1 MASRIIDPTKFVLL
15 ASVVDWRINY
25 RYDSGHLPPPDKI
38 AGDRGLSSARLV
50 QLRWVTDPALG
61 YPTEPFTVW
70 RRRSKPAKTE
80 SSIDYGIANFLGARV
95 VLWEQPRV
103 FVRAQL
109 TGSSGYAIGF
119 AGAPYA
125 SSMVSPQVVTS
136 GQTQY
141 VFSGPA
147 IQCLLLSPGVALNA
161 LSGLEGD
168 AALDLDW
175 EPIEIVGLP
184 VDSSFDGV
192 QDLDREQGPVSALQS
207 PPDAA
212 LDRFRRGAPFYGWRS
227 TLDTGTP
234 APSWQL
240 ADPKAMLRVVT
251 ESMLPRL
258 RPMVDLPA
266 EDQADFTTQEKLA
279 SPDGNDPT
287 AIISPLRTL
296 IYGAATDPLASL
308 ITGLGTAYED
318 VVERKAALYS
328 SSAGYDYMVT
338 AHYGNGTNHI
348 GDAVEFAA
356 IVFAPGM
363 APWPP
368 TPTNVATT
376 LEGLAAP
383 RATDYEWT
391 GVIRVGWDG
400 LADNLPI
407 RVGSYA
413 LARTCL
419 SPSLGVEAVMD
430 PRPYDSALQPI
441 GASTGGP
448 VSGGGRLGALDDRY
462 PVASSPNPN
471 QLSYGVAHQDLFGQW
486 SGWASAP
493 LAVGEPPV
501 AVASLITASWNFTP
515 AATVCPGSLTID
527 IAWNWASRSPARID
541 LVGRMYPQVRLND
554 PPANLS
560 VPGGLAPSL
569 AGGAGVPLTIK
580 FTSAGIATVTA
591 GGGLSASIQYFD
603 EHATSLSSSVQGAIA
618 GPRRYRL
625 TVSGFGL
632 DYSSTGSIGMALW
645 ARGTELRAPGR
656 VGAWSASP
664 LIASAADPRPP
675 VLTIEHE
682 DVLLTSMA
690 DASGEYHALL
700 QWPAAP
706 GAVGYFA
713 YTCSETDLL
722 DACGKG
728 DPLFSQTLS
737 DRLAKLRDAF
747 RDNPTRRAFTRV
759 NATPATGTTLPVT
772 LPRGTKDIH
781 LFVVLGLSAGQVESE
796 WPTTDPGRRKRP
808 IAYAA
813 PHVVVPNAP
822 TIEVVRRTDPSVT
835 PTAYRAAFRLAAR
848 PGVKVGRI
856 DLYRTR
862 VPEAA
867 NEIDTMGPPVMSIT
881 GPTPTLTVT
890 PTVSPNPGESQPLGR
905 IDSIDS
911 VPGSWKP
918 VYYRAVAWAADDPT
932 RGQYGGRSLPSTI
945 RHVLVPPAG
954 NPVLAPLAVTSL
966 TGTAHVRIDTTTGAL
981 VAPTPVGPHRI
992 EAEVVV
998 THADGSAETLFRY
1011 PAVPAAGAV
1020 PDDAFD
1026 HCPTTAPAAA
1036 ASGLW
1041 RDPSTASGTAVHL
1054 QVARAAYADQLA
1066 VRLRVTDP
1074 LGRLTEQTVTVP
1086 PANPV
1091 VPPDITNF
1099 DVFTIT
1105 GRGRVLVFETSVPDE
1120 VSGVGPYRVH
1130 IAITRREPVPPYL
1143 PHTIQRT
1150 DDIGSIPLP
1159 HPGDNIFTDP
1169 DPIPVR
1175 HSPGPG
1181 ASRTITAVVKGASE
1195 ARVGVDVM
1203 APDGTRATVTRMVT

>member
-1 MASRIIDPTKFVLL
+1 MASRIVDPTKFVLL
-15 ASVVDWRINY
+15 ASVVDWRIAY
-25 RYDSGHLPPPDKI
+25 RYESGRLPPPDQI
-38 AGDRGLSSARLV
+38 AGERGLRSARLV

-70 RRRSKPAKTE
+70 RRRSEPAE
-80 SSIDYGIANFLGARV
+80 EEAAIDYQMANFLGATLV
-95 VLWEQPRV
+95 VFDRPRV
-103 FVRAQL
+103 FVRAEL

-125 SSMVSPQVVTS
+125 SPMVTPQTVTS

-141 VFSGPA
+141 AFSGPA
-147 IQCLLLSPGVALNA
+147 IQCLVLSSGVTLQA
-161 LSGLEGD
+161 LSGLDGD

-175 EPIEIVGLP
+175 QRVEIVGLP

-192 QDLDREQGPVSALQS
+192 LDLDRDQGLVSALQS

-240 ADPKAMLRVVT
+240 ADPKAMLQVVK
-251 ESMLPRL
+251 ESMLPLL
-258 RPMVDLPA
+258 RNMVDLAA
-266 EDQADFTTQEKLA
+266 EDQADYVEPQSLP
-279 SPDGNDPT
+279 SPDGNDLST
-287 AIISPLRTL
+287 DVSPLRTL

-308 ITGLGTAYED
+308 ITGYGTAYED
-318 VVERKAALYS
+318 AGEQKAARFATLPS
-328 SSAGYDYMVT
+328 SYDYMVT
-338 AHYGNGTNHI
+338 ARYGNGTSHLP
-348 GDAVEFAA
+348 GPVEFAA
-356 IVFAPGM
+356 IAFAPGM
-363 APWPP
+363 APMPP
-368 TPTNVATT
+368 IPTNVGAT

-391 GVIRVGWDG
+391 GIVRVGWDG
-400 LADNLPI
+400 LTDNLPI

-419 SPSLGVEAVMD
+419 APALGVEAVMD
-430 PRPYDSALQPI
+430 PRPHDGALQPI
-441 GASTGGP
+441 GASTAGP
-448 VSGGGRLGALDDRY
+448 ASGGGRLGALDDRY
-462 PVASSPNPN
+462 PVASAPNPN

-501 AVASLITASWNFTP
+501 GVASLITATWKVTP
-515 AATVCPGSLTID
+515 AATVCPGSLSID
-527 IAWNWASRSPARID
+527 IAWNWASRRPARID
-541 LVGRMYPQVRLND
+541 LVGRMYKQARLDD
-554 PPANLS
+554 PPAALS

-580 FTSAGIATVTA
+580 FTSAGVATVTA
-591 GGGLSASIQYFD
+591 GGGLSASIQYFSED
-603 EHATSLSSSVQGAIA
+603 AKSLSSSVQGAIA

-625 TVSGFGL
+625 TVTGFGL
-632 DYSSTGSIGMALW
+632 DYSSTGAIGMALW
-645 ARGTELRAPGR
+645 ARGIELRAPGR

-713 YTCSETDLL
+713 YTCSESDLL

-728 DPLFSQTLS
+728 DPLFSQTLR
-737 DRLAKLRDAF
+737 DRLVKLRDTF

-759 NATPATGTTLPVT
+759 NATPASGTSLAVT

-781 LFVVLGLSAGQVESE
+781 LFVVLGLSAGQTESG
-796 WPTTDPGRRKRP
+796 WPDTSDPSRRKRP

-813 PHVVVPNAP
+813 PEVVVPNAP
-822 TIEVVRRTDPSVT
+822 TIEVVRRTDTSVT
-835 PTAYRAAFRLAAR
+835 PMVYRAAFRLSAR
-848 PGVKVGRI
+848 PGVKVSRI

-862 VPEAA
+862 VAQAA
-867 NEIDTMGPPVMSIT
+867 NEIDTMGPPIASIT
-881 GPTPTLTVT
+881 GPTPTITVT
-890 PTVSPNPGESQPLGR
+890 PTVSTSPGESQPLGR
-905 IDSIDS
+905 VEGFDA

-932 RGQYGGRSLPSTI
+932 HGQYGGRSQPSTI
-945 RHVLVPPAG
+945 RQVLVPPAG
-954 NPVLAPLAVTSL
+954 NPVLDPLTVVAL
-966 TGTAHVRIDTTTGAL
+966 TGTPHVRIDTTSAAP
-981 VAPTPVGPHRI
+981 VAPTPLGPHRI
-992 EAEVVV
+992 QAEVVV
-998 THADGSAETLFRY
+998 THDDGSTDTLLRY
-1011 PAVPAAGAV
+1011 PALPAAGTA

-1026 HCPTTAPAAA
+1026 KCPTAAPAAGV
-1036 ASGLW
+1036 SGLW
-1041 RDPSTASGTAVHL
+1041 RDASTASGTGLHL
-1054 QVARAAYADQLA
+1054 QLIRAAYPDQLA

-1086 PANPV
+1086 PADPV
-1091 VPPDITNF
+1091 VAPDITNF
-1099 DVFTIT
+1099 DVFTIV
-1105 GRGRVLVFETSVPDE
+1105 GRGRVMVFETSVPDE
-1120 VSGVGPYRVH
+1120 VVGIGPYRVH
-1130 IAITRREPVPPYL
+1130 IALTRVEPVPPHL
-1143 PHTIQRT
+1143 SHTLQRT
-1150 DDIGSIPLP
+1150 DDIGSIPL
-1159 HPGDNIFTDP
+1159 GDNIFTDP
-1169 DPIPVR
+1169 APIPVR
-1175 HSPGPG
+1175 QVPASGGGP
-1181 ASRTITAVVKGASE
+1181 RTINAVVKGA
-1195 ARVGVDVM
+1195 AGATLRVDVI
-1203 APDGTRATVTRMVT
+1203 APDGTRATVTRAVT